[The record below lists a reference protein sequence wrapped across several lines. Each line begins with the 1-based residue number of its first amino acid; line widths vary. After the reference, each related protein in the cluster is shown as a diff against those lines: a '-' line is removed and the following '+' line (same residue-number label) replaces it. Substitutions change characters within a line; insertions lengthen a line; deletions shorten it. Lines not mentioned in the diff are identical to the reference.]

1 MSRFSI
7 AQCHLLSFFP
17 SLRRRSL
24 ASHAALKISD
34 QLMSVE
40 CNVSSF
46 VNELNQTLWD
56 FWVILEN
63 AANLTSCE
71 NFNGQ
76 YQSVVYDE
84 FCDNLPRALLGF
96 WVSGVI
102 LTVLLLMLV
111 RLSLFVAR

>member
-1 MSRFSI
+1 MS
-7 AQCHLLSFFP
+7 
-17 SLRRRSL
+17 
-24 ASHAALKISD
+24 D
-34 QLMSVE
+34 DLMSVG
-40 CNVSSF
+40 CDVSSF

-71 NFNGQ
+71 NINGQ

-111 RLSLFVAR
+111 SFPYLSRGRRSFPLAPRR